1 LAQHWQGSILDT
13 EIRKLLHRR
22 KLLRIAPLKSR
33 EMTEQ
38 LASSTNHSARNF
50 PKENKKQVTGGIA
63 SDCDFAY
70 LD

>member
-1 LAQHWQGSILDT
+1 M
-13 EIRKLLHRR
+13 
-22 KLLRIAPLKSR
+22 

-38 LASSTNHSARNF
+38 LSSSTNHSARNF